1 VQHLAPATIDLE
13 WRGEAELTIRVDR
26 PQLEWTVWMHEPPV
40 LHLLNMVS
48 KRLPFWTRQRA
59 ALLQLREWMAR
70 QLGMGAI
77 TLAGRM
83 PSGHFGVL
91 MPQRMYLI
99 DRARVQLA
107 GVDLGAPVRVR
118 PNPKIGDVPLPAR
131 GIFAIGQA
139 HWEVRDEAEYHRTRA
154 ELGVANP

>member
-1 VQHLAPATIDLE
+1 
-13 WRGEAELTIRVDR
+13 
-26 PQLEWTVWMHEPPV
+26 MHEPPG
-40 LHLLNMVS
+40 LGLLNMVS
-48 KRLPFWTRQRA
+48 KRLPFWTWRHA
-59 ALLQLREWMAR
+59 PLLRLREWMAR

-77 TLAGRM
+77 MLAGRM
-83 PSGHFGVL
+83 PSGHFGIL

-99 DRARVQLA
+99 DRARVRLA

-139 HWEVRDEAEYHRTRA
+139 NWEIRDEAEYHRTRA
-154 ELGVANP
+154 ELGVPNP

>member
-1 VQHLAPATIDLE
+1 
-13 WRGEAELTIRVDR
+13 
-26 PQLEWTVWMHEPPV
+26 MYEPLV
-40 LHLLNMVS
+40 LCLLNMVS
-48 KRLPFWTRQRA
+48 RRLPFWTWQHA
-59 ALLQLREWMAR
+59 PLLKLREWVAR
-70 QLGMGAI
+70 QLGIGAI
-77 TLAGRM
+77 RLAGRM

-99 DRARVQLA
+99 DHAHVQLA

-139 HWEVRDEAEYHRTRA
+139 HWEIRDEAEYHRTRA
-154 ELGVANP
+154 ALGVADP